1 MGQKASL
8 VVEVEIHAPV
18 HIVQEVFQDF
28 PSYIEWSTWSIE
40 SADPTKE
47 VNHLIHNDKLKVKIQ
62 NFKFTSTLLK
72 NEPDVFEWNGG
83 FGPLLQGAHEFSW
96 RPSTKINGGTTFTQ
110 RESWHGWLVFL
121 WQPGRIMGKKSYA
134 TFNGFNIEI
143 KREAERRAA
152 ASG

>member
-1 MGQKASL
+1 
-8 VVEVEIHAPV
+8 
-18 HIVQEVFQDF
+18 
-28 PSYIEWSTWSIE
+28 
-40 SADPTKE
+40 
-47 VNHLIHNDKLKVKIQ
+47 
-62 NFKFTSTLLK
+62 
-72 NEPDVFEWNGG
+72 VFEWNGG

-152 ASG
+152 ASD

>member
-1 MGQKASL
+1 MGQQASL
-8 VVEVEIHAPV
+8 VVEVEIQAPV
-18 HIVQEVFQDF
+18 DTVQEVFKDF
-28 PSYIEWSTWSIE
+28 SSYKEWSTWSIE

-62 NFKFTSTLLK
+62 NFKFNSTLLK

-96 RPSTKINGGTTFTQ
+96 RPSAKINGGTTFTQ

-121 WQPGRIMGKKSYA
+121 WKPGRIMGKKSYT
-134 TFNGFNIEI
+134 TFNGFNIEV
-143 KREAERRAA
+143 KREAERRIAL
-152 ASG
+152 